1 MELKMIVC
9 AKMGVDGSVSP
20 ELERR
25 MLHSAQCAVR
35 NALKQAEDMGFDHP
49 MSDEAS
55 LEITGVLNPER
66 IP

>member
-9 AKMGVDGSVSP
+9 ARMEVDGCVGS

-25 MLHSAQCAVR
+25 LLHSAQCAVR
-35 NALKQAEDMGFDHP
+35 NALKQVEDMGFDHP

-55 LEITGVLNPER
+55 LEITGVLDPER
-66 IP
+66 IA